1 MNKNN
6 EFELIMLF
14 ITLFFPFLKNI
25 PSKLLTNKES
35 INYYEIKL
43 SQYTFWNIF
52 IIIVNYIL
60 NLNNIYNYLLFKFI
74 LINSISICGTF
85 HLLYLYDYKLIY
97 IFPKTNNMS
106 FLEFHTCSFITHI
119 LPPIYL
125 LNQYINIENNGHYI
139 TMLYYENINLGV
151 YTILFKT
158 LWCFTMFNDFNISR
172 VYISDNNNIN
182 NNNNL
187 YLSIMC
193 LKLSFFIHF
202 IIGFICS
209 QNNILKNNLII

>member
-25 PSKLLTNKES
+25 PNKFLKNKEN

-52 IIIVNYIL
+52 IIMINFIL

-74 LINSISICGTF
+74 LINSISICSTF
-85 HLLYLYDYKLIY
+85 HLLYLNHYNLIY

-119 LPPIYL
+119 LPAIYF
-125 LNQYINIENNGHYI
+125 LNEYIKIDKNNNYTSI
-139 TMLYYENINLGV
+139 VLYENVNLGI
-151 YTILFKT
+151 YTLLFKT
-158 LWCFTMFNDFNISR
+158 LWCFTVFNDFNISK
-172 VYISDNNNIN
+172 V
-182 NNNNL
+182 
-187 YLSIMC
+187 YLSQNEKDKVKNIFLSNMC
-193 LKLSFFIHF
+193 LTVSFFIHF
-202 IIGFICS
+202 ITGFIFS
-209 QNNILKNNLII
+209 ENNMFKIS